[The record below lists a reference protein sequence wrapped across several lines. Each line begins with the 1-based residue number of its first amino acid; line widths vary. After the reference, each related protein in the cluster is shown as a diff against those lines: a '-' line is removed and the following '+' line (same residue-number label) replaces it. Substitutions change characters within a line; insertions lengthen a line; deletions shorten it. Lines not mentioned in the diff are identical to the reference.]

1 MLRGTTGK
9 TRNKEQGR
17 RGEINR
23 DREMVERK
31 EWHSNV

>member
-9 TRNKEQGR
+9 TRNKEQG